1 LFFLVIVCQKH
12 AQARA
17 PGGGG
22 APRDSRTPDI
32 ASGTRLASI
41 GIGIL
46 GDDARL
52 EATGSRPVVRSNAV
66 LARGSRTRERY
77 QIPGNHRPGNECQ
90 ESPGQIPG

>member
-1 LFFLVIVCQKH
+1 MFFLVIVCQKH

-22 APRDSRTPDI
+22 PRRDLRTPDL
-32 ASGTRLASI
+32 ASGTLLASI

-52 EATGSRPVVRSNAV
+52 EATGSRPVDKTLHIVAENTGRFFCRLGTA
-66 LARGSRTRERY
+66 T
-77 QIPGNHRPGNECQ
+77 
-90 ESPGQIPG
+90 GQ